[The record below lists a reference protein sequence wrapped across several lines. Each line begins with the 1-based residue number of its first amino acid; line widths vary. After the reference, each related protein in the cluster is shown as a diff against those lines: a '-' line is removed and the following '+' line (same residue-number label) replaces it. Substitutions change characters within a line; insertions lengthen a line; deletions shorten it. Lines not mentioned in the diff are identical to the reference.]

1 MKIHDKAVDIK
12 EKKITHAKLFDGYL
26 LKTK

>member
-12 EKKITHAKLFDGYL
+12 GKNITGAKLFDGYL